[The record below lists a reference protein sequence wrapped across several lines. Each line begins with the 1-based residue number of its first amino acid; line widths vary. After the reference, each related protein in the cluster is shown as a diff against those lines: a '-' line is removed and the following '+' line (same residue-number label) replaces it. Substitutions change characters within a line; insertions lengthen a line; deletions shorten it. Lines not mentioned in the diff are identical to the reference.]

1 MFYDFPLSIPANT
14 PSSFPVEDEV
24 KLTYGVITHVEV
36 EFPPGCAGL
45 AYGRILHEGHQVWP
59 TDPASWFRS
68 DGRAIVWNERYELLE
83 VPYTMVIQGYN
94 DDDTF
99 PHELIFRFEVLPP
112 EAVTPP
118 SEAVPLLTRIAR
130 FLGVGK

>member
-14 PSSFPVEDEV
+14 PESSPEELEA

-36 EFPPGCAGL
+36 EFPLNTGGL
-45 AYGRILHEGHQVWP
+45 ARGRIFHEAHQVWP
-59 TDPASWFRS
+59 TNPDSWFRS
-68 DGRAIVWNERYELLE
+68 DGRAIVWNERYELFE
-83 VPYTMVIQGYN
+83 APYTLVIQGYN
-94 DDDTF
+94 EDDTF
-99 PHELIFRFEVLPP
+99 SHELIFRFEVLPP

-118 SEAVPLLTRIAR
+118 SETVPLLTRIAR